1 MSENTENK
9 LDVRKAFEA
18 IAYIIGKREN
28 VIIEVVDVK
37 RRETEEET
45 A

>member
-1 MSENTENK
+1 MSENK

-18 IAYIIGKREN
+18 IAHIIGKREN
-28 VIIEVVDVK
+28 VVIEVVDIK
-37 RRETEEET
+37 RKEPEENS

>member
-1 MSENTENK
+1 MEENK

-18 IAYIIGKREN
+18 IANIIGDRYGMEIK
-28 VIIEVVDVK
+28 VK
-37 RRETEEET
+37 DIKKKEEAEKT

>member
-1 MSENTENK
+1 MSENK

-18 IAYIIGKREN
+18 IAHIIGRREN
-28 VIIEVVDVK
+28 VIIEVTEVK
-37 RRETEEET
+37 RKEPERET